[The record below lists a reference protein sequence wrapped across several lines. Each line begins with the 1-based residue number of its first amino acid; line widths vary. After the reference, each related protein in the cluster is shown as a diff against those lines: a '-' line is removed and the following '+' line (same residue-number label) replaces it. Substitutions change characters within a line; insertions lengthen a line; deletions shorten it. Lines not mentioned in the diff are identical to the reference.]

1 MAQFDVYSTSVENII
16 SWIKSGEVA
25 IPEIQRPFVWDATKV
40 RDLMDSLYKGF
51 PVGYIIVWK
60 NPDVR
65 LKDGSI
71 STGKKILIDGQQR
84 ITAMQ
89 AAIAGQM
96 VTDASY
102 KKKPIRIAFNP
113 IEEVFEV
120 CNSAIE
126 KNSRWIPDI
135 SRVFD
140 VTFNPWAFVGEYCQA
155 NGLVGQESS
164 INNTLMKLTSI
175 KAISLGVT
183 EISQSLSIDDVTEIF
198 IRINSQG
205 VVLSQA
211 DFAMSKISSDD
222 RYGGNE
228 TRKMIDYFC
237 HFMQRPS
244 DYEMIVANDTEFAQS
259 DALQKIKWVIHE
271 QEDIYVPSYTDVLR
285 VSFTHIF
292 HRGKIA
298 DLVNLLSGRNFETR
312 ENIESIAEDSFR
324 KLREGVEAFVNET
337 NFKRFL
343 MIVRSAGIIDAS
355 LVRSQNVLNFGYI
368 LYLSL
373 KAREIDANTIES
385 LVRRWIVLSMLT
397 GRYSGSA
404 ESAID
409 YDIKRFTEQDPVQ
422 FVKTTEAGELSDA
435 FWNTVL
441 VQRLDT
447 SVASS
452 PYFLVYLMAQ
462 VKRNARGFL
471 SKQITVQSLIEQ
483 RGDIHHIF
491 PKKYLQRNGIDNRKD
506 YNQIANYVYTQSEI
520 NIKIKDDAPCD
531 YMARMKQQVS
541 GEGSFYGGISSMEDL
556 EANLAENCVP
566 IEFMGMDVFDF
577 QVFLDMRRTM
587 MAKYIREYYERL
599 EYVMISFI
607 QIRIPSPQFLTTQCP
622 PLPEPSK

>member
-1 MAQFDVYSTSVENII
+1 MAQFDVNSTSVENII
-16 SWIKSGEVA
+16 SSIKAGEIA

-60 NPDVR
+60 NPDIR
-65 LKDGSI
+65 LKDGKVS
-71 STGKKILIDGQQR
+71 SGKKILIDGQQR
-84 ITAMQ
+84 ITAIQ
-89 AAIAGQM
+89 AAVVGQE
-96 VTDASY
+96 VVDSSY
-102 KKKPIRIAFNP
+102 KKKRITIAFNP
-113 IEEVFEV
+113 IDEVFEV
-120 CNSAIE
+120 CNPAIE
-126 KNSRWIPDI
+126 KDSKWIPDI
-135 SRVFD
+135 SAVFD
-140 VTFNPWAFVGEYCQA
+140 VGFDAWEFVNRYCGT
-155 NGLVGQESS
+155 NGMAGKQSE
-164 INNTLMKLTSI
+164 INKTLMRLMSI
-175 KAISLGVT
+175 KGINLGVT
-183 EISQSLSIDDVTEIF
+183 ELSQALTIDEVTNIF

-237 HFMQRPS
+237 HFMQRPA
-244 DYEMIVANDTEFAQS
+244 DYDMIVANDKEFAKS
-259 DALQKIKWVIHE
+259 EALQKIKWVTKE

-292 HRGKIA
+292 QRGKIA

-312 ENIESIAEDSFR
+312 ENLESIAEDSFR

-337 NFKRFL
+337 NFKRYL
-343 MIVRSAGIIDAS
+343 MIVQSTGIVDSS
-355 LVRSQNVLNFGYI
+355 LVRSKNVLNFGYI

-373 KAREIDANTIES
+373 KDRGMHPAMIES
-385 LVRRWIVLSMLT
+385 IVRRWIVLSMLT

-409 YDIKRFTEQDPVQ
+409 YDIKRFTEQDPET
-422 FVKTTEAGELSDA
+422 FLKTTETGELSDA

-452 PYFLVYLMAQ
+452 PYFLVFMMAQ
-462 VKRNARGFL
+462 VKKNARGFL

-491 PKKYLQRNGIDNRKD
+491 PKKYLQKNGVDARKD
-506 YNQIANYVYTQSEI
+506 YNQIANYVYTQSET
-520 NIKIKDDAPCD
+520 NIKIKDDAPCE
-531 YMARMKQQVS
+531 YMARMKQQVA
-541 GEGSFYGGISSMEDL
+541 GEGTYYGGITDMDDL
-556 EANLAENCVP
+556 RANLAGDRRKFCVIDEP
-566 IEFMGMDVFDF
+566 R
-577 QVFLDMRRTM
+577 Q
-587 MAKYIREYYERL
+587 YESLRL
-599 EYVMISFI
+599 SQE
-607 QIRIPSPQFLTTQCP
+607 
-622 PLPEPSK
+622 

>member
-155 NGLVGQESS
+155 NGLAGQESS

-577 QVFLDMRRTM
+577 QVFLDMRRTL
-587 MAKYIREYYERL
+587 MAKYIREYYEGL
-599 EYVMISFI
+599 E
-607 QIRIPSPQFLTTQCP
+607 
-622 PLPEPSK
+622 

>member
-65 LKDGSI
+65 LKDGTF

-84 ITAMQ
+84 ITALQ
-89 AAIAGQM
+89 AAVAGQLVM
-96 VTDASY
+96 DANY
-102 KKKPIRIAFNP
+102 QRKPIRIAFHPVEETFEMCNP
-113 IEEVFEV
+113 
-120 CNSAIE
+120 AIE
-126 KNSRWIPDI
+126 KDSKWIPDI
-135 SRVFD
+135 SKVFD
-140 VTFNPWAFVGEYCQA
+140 VSFNSYAFVGEYCQK
-155 NGLVGQESS
+155 NGLQGQESE
-164 INNTLMKLTSI
+164 INSTLMKLTSI

-183 EISQSLSIDDVTEIF
+183 ELSQQLSIDDVTEIF

-237 HFMQRPS
+237 HFMQKPG
-244 DYEMIVANDTEFAQS
+244 DYEMIVENDKEFAKS
-259 DALQKIKWVIHE
+259 DALRMIKWVVKE

-312 ENIESIAEDSFR
+312 ENLESIAEESFH
-324 KLREGVEAFVNET
+324 KLRQGVEAFVKET
-337 NFKRFL
+337 NFKRYL
-343 MIVRSAGIIDAS
+343 MIVRSTGIVDSS
-355 LVRSQNVLNFGYI
+355 LVRSKNVLNFGYI

-373 KAREIDANTIES
+373 KDRGVEAAVIES

-422 FVKTTEAGELSDA
+422 FVENEEAGQLSDA
-435 FWNTVL
+435 FWNNIL
-441 VQRLDT
+441 VTRLDT
-447 SVASS
+447 SVSSS
-452 PYFLVYLMAQ
+452 PFFLVYLMAQ
-462 VKRNARGFL
+462 VKRGARGFL
-471 SKQITVQSLIEQ
+471 SEQIDVQSLIEQ

-491 PKKYLQRNGIDNRKD
+491 PKKYLQKNGVTNRKD
-506 YNQIANYVYTQSEI
+506 YNQIANYAYTQTEI

-531 YMARMKQQVS
+531 YMGKMKQQVA
-541 GEGSFYGGISSMEDL
+541 GEGSFYGGITDMDDL
-556 EANLAENCVP
+556 KANLAENCVP
-566 IEFMGMDVFDF
+566 EGFMEMDIFDY
-577 QVFLDMRRTM
+577 QVFLDMRRNM
-587 MAKYIREYYERL
+587 MAQYIREYYEGL
-599 EYVMISFI
+599 
-607 QIRIPSPQFLTTQCP
+607 
-622 PLPEPSK
+622 K

>member
-175 KAISLGVT
+175 KAINLGVT

-211 DFAMSKISSDD
+211 DF
-222 RYGGNE
+222 GGSVI
-228 TRKMIDYFC
+228 RKMIDYFC

-422 FVKTTEAGELSDA
+422 FVRTTEAGELSDA

-556 EANLAENCVP
+556 EANLTENCVP

-577 QVFLDMRRTM
+577 QVFLDMRRTL
-587 MAKYIREYYERL
+587 MAKYIREYYENL
-599 EYVMISFI
+599 A
-607 QIRIPSPQFLTTQCP
+607 
-622 PLPEPSK
+622 

>member
-1 MAQFDVYSTSVENII
+1 MAQFDVNSTSVENII
-16 SWIKSGEVA
+16 SSIKAGEIA

-60 NPDVR
+60 NPDIR
-65 LKDGSI
+65 LKDGKVSA
-71 STGKKILIDGQQR
+71 GKKILIDGQQR
-84 ITAMQ
+84 ITAIQ
-89 AAIAGQM
+89 AAVVGQE
-96 VTDASY
+96 VVDSSY
-102 KKKPIRIAFNP
+102 KKKRITIAFNP
-113 IEEVFEV
+113 NDEVFEV
-120 CNSAIE
+120 CNPAIE
-126 KNSRWIPDI
+126 KDSKWIPDI
-135 SRVFD
+135 SAVFD
-140 VTFNPWAFVGEYCQA
+140 VGFDAWEFVNRYCET
-155 NGLVGQESS
+155 NGMAGKQSE
-164 INNTLMKLTSI
+164 INKTLMRLMSI
-175 KAISLGVT
+175 KGINLGVT
-183 EISQSLSIDDVTEIF
+183 ELSQALTIDEVTNIF

-237 HFMQRPS
+237 HFMQRPA
-244 DYEMIVANDTEFAQS
+244 DYDMIVANDKEFAKS
-259 DALQKIKWVIHE
+259 EALQKIKWVTKE

-292 HRGKIA
+292 QRGKIA

-312 ENIESIAEDSFR
+312 ENLEIIAEDSFR

-337 NFKRFL
+337 NFKRYL
-343 MIVRSAGIIDAS
+343 MIVQSTGIVDSS
-355 LVRSQNVLNFGYI
+355 LVRSKNVLNFGYI

-373 KAREIDANTIES
+373 KDRGMHPAMIES
-385 LVRRWIVLSMLT
+385 IVRRWIVLSMLT

-409 YDIKRFTEQDPVQ
+409 YDIKRFTEQDPEA
-422 FVKTTEAGELSDA
+422 FLKTTETGELSDA

-452 PYFLVYLMAQ
+452 PYFLVFLMAQ
-462 VKRNARGFL
+462 VKKNARGFL

-491 PKKYLQRNGIDNRKD
+491 PKKYLQKNGVDARKD
-506 YNQIANYVYTQSEI
+506 YNQIANYVYTQSET
-520 NIKIKDDAPCD
+520 NIKIKDDAPCE
-531 YMARMKQQVS
+531 YMARMKQQVA
-541 GEGSFYGGISSMEDL
+541 GEGTYYGGITDMDDL
-556 EANLAENCVP
+556 RANLAENCVP
-566 IEFMGMDVFDF
+566 EAIMDMDIFDY
-577 QVFLDMRRTM
+577 QVFLDTRRTM
-587 MAKYIREYYERL
+587 MAQYIREYYESL
-599 EYVMISFI
+599 A
-607 QIRIPSPQFLTTQCP
+607 
-622 PLPEPSK
+622 